1 MSRRSLLRT
10 LGAGAV
16 SAGLAS
22 CGVPA
27 AHVPPGERAAA
38 DLSATDKRLTWA
50 NWPLYIDTDDADET
64 RRPTLEAFEERTG
77 ISVEYVEEINDND
90 EFFGKV
96 SPALMNRQRTGRDLI
111 VISDWMCARFVRLGW
126 VQEMDRAR
134 QPNVTRYLDP
144 QLRSPAFDPGRKFTV
159 PWQSGITGIA
169 YNRRGLGREIRSVS
183 ELWAGDLKGRVT
195 LLSGLDEAFAL
206 LMQGNG
212 VDITR
217 WTADDFHTICDQV
230 EEQVRKG
237 QIRRFTGNDYI
248 KDLSSGDVLA
258 CQAYSG
264 DVIQLQAD
272 DPDIRFVVPEE
283 GAELWSESLMI
294 PNQARHKANA
304 ERLIDY
310 YYEPEVAAELAA
322 WVNYVCPV
330 PAAQDVLGRVRKV
343 PSSAR
348 RAGPAAS
355 GACSRRAGRKPSY
368 WLYVGFRPVRR
379 ECVPGVA
386 GQAGLCGHGLASAKD
401 EETAA
406 LAEDPLI
413 FPDAAMRGRLAI
425 ARDITGGERTEFAKR
440 WNAVAGL

>member
-1 MSRRSLLRT
+1 MALPAQSSSLSRRTLLRT
-10 LGAGAV
+10 AGAGALLG
-16 SAGLAS
+16 GLAG

-27 AHVPPGERAAA
+27 AYVPPGERAAA

-50 NWPLYIDTDDADET
+50 NWPLYIDTDDEDET
-64 RRPTLEAFEERTG
+64 RRPTLEAFEKRTG

-90 EFFGKV
+90 EFFGKI
-96 SPALMNRQRTGRDLI
+96 SPSLMNRQRTGRDLI

-134 QPNVTRYLDP
+134 QPNVTKYLDP
-144 QLRSPAFDPGRKFTV
+144 LLRSAAFDPGRKFTV

-169 YNRRGLGREIRSVS
+169 YNRRRLGREIRSVS

-294 PNQARHKANA
+294 PNLARHKANA

-310 YYEPEVAAELAA
+310 YYDPEVAAELAA

-330 PAAQDVLGRVRKV
+330 PSAQDV
-343 PSSAR
+343 
-348 RAGPAAS
+348 
-355 GACSRRAGRKPSY
+355 
-368 WLYVGFRPVRR
+368 
-379 ECVPGVA
+379 
-386 GQAGLCGHGLASAKD
+386 LASAKD

-425 ARDITGGERTEFAKR
+425 ARDITGGERAEFAKR

>member
-1 MSRRSLLRT
+1 MLPQWPSPPSNSPLARRTLLRT
-10 LGAGAV
+10 LGAGLALG
-16 SAGLAS
+16 GLAG

-27 AHVPPGERAAA
+27 AYVPPAERAAA
-38 DLSATDKRLTWA
+38 DLSAGDKRLTWA

-64 RRPTLEAFEERTG
+64 RRPSLEAFEKRTG

-90 EFFGKV
+90 EFFGKI
-96 SPALMNRQRTGRDLI
+96 SPALMNHQRTGRDLI

-126 VQEMDRAR
+126 VQEMDRTR
-134 QPNVTRYLDP
+134 QPNVTKYLDP
-144 QLRSPAFDPGRKFTV
+144 LLRSPAFDPGRKATV

-169 YNRRGLGREIRSVS
+169 YNRRRLGRDIHSVS
-183 ELWAGDLKGRVT
+183 ELWASDLKGRIT

-217 WTADDFHTICDQV
+217 WTADDFHTVCDQV

-248 KDLSSGDVLA
+248 QDLSSGDVLA

-264 DVIQLQAD
+264 DVIQLRAD

-294 PNQARHKANA
+294 PNLARHKTNA

-322 WVNYVCPV
+322 WVNYVCLV
-330 PAAQDVLGRVRKV
+330 PAA
-343 PSSAR
+343 
-348 RAGPAAS
+348 
-355 GACSRRAGRKPSY
+355 
-368 WLYVGFRPVRR
+368 
-379 ECVPGVA
+379 
-386 GQAGLCGHGLASAKD
+386 
-401 EETAA
+401 
-406 LAEDPLI
+406 
-413 FPDAAMRGRLAI
+413 
-425 ARDITGGERTEFAKR
+425 
-440 WNAVAGL
+440 

>member
-1 MSRRSLLRT
+1 MALPPMNSPLSRRNLLRT
-10 LGAGAV
+10 LGAGTLLG
-16 SAGLAS
+16 GLAG
-22 CGVPA
+22 CGVRPA
-27 AHVPPGERAAA
+27 YVSPADRAAT
-38 DLSATDKRLTWA
+38 DVSATDKRLNWA
-50 NWPLYIDTDDADET
+50 NWPLYIDTDDEDTT
-64 RRPTLEAFEERTG
+64 RRPTLEAFEKRTG
-77 ISVEYVEEINDND
+77 ISVDYVEEINDND
-90 EFFGKV
+90 EFFGKI
-96 SPALMNRQRTGRDLI
+96 SPALMNHQRTGRDLI

-126 VQEMDRAR
+126 VQELDRAR
-134 QPNVTRYLDP
+134 QPNVTKYLDP
-144 QLRSPAFDPGRKFTV
+144 LLRSPAFDPGRKFTV

-169 YNRRGLGREIRSVS
+169 YNRRRLGREIRQVS
-183 ELWAGDLKGRVT
+183 DLWASDLKGRVT

-217 WTADDFHTICDQV
+217 WTADDFHKVCDQV
-230 EEQVRKG
+230 EKQIGRG

-283 GAELWSESLMI
+283 GAELWSESLMV
-294 PNQARHKANA
+294 PNLAGHKANA

-310 YYEPEVAAELAA
+310 YYEPEVAAELAT

-330 PAAQDVLGRVRKV
+330 PAARDV
-343 PSSAR
+343 
-348 RAGPAAS
+348 
-355 GACSRRAGRKPSY
+355 
-368 WLYVGFRPVRR
+368 
-379 ECVPGVA
+379 
-386 GQAGLCGHGLASAKD
+386 LASAKD

-413 FPDAAMRGRLAI
+413 FPDEAMRERLAI
-425 ARDITGGERTEFAKR
+425 ARDITSEERVDFAKR
-440 WNAVAGL
+440 WNAIAGL

>member
-1 MSRRSLLRT
+1 MALPPNSSSPSRRTVLRT
-10 LGAGAV
+10 LGAG
-16 SAGLAS
+16 SLLGGIAG

-27 AHVPPGERAAA
+27 AYVPPADRTAA

-50 NWPLYIDTDDADET
+50 NWPLYIDTDDEDET
-64 RRPTLEAFEERTG
+64 RRPTLEAFEKGTG

-90 EFFGKV
+90 EFFGKI
-96 SPALMNRQRTGRDLI
+96 SPALMNHQRTGRDLI

-134 QPNVTRYLDP
+134 QPNVTKYLDP
-144 QLRSPAFDPGRKFTV
+144 QLRSPAFDPGRAYTV

-169 YNRRGLGREIRSVS
+169 YNRRRLGREIRHVS
-183 ELWAGDLKGRVT
+183 DLWASDLKGRVT

-230 EEQVRKG
+230 EKQVRSG

-294 PNQARHKANA
+294 PNLARHKANA

-310 YYEPEVAAELAA
+310 YYEPEVAAELAT

-330 PAAQDVLGRVRKV
+330 PAARDV
-343 PSSAR
+343 
-348 RAGPAAS
+348 
-355 GACSRRAGRKPSY
+355 
-368 WLYVGFRPVRR
+368 
-379 ECVPGVA
+379 
-386 GQAGLCGHGLASAKD
+386 LASAKD
-401 EETAA
+401 EATAA

-425 ARDITGGERTEFAKR
+425 ARDITAGERVEFAKR
-440 WNAVAGL
+440 WNVIAGL

>member
-1 MSRRSLLRT
+1 MALPPSNSPLSRRNLLRT
-10 LGAGAV
+10 LGAGTLLG
-16 SAGLAS
+16 GLAG
-22 CGVPA
+22 CGVRPA
-27 AHVPPGERAAA
+27 YVSPADRAAT
-38 DLSATDKRLTWA
+38 DVSATDKRLDWA
-50 NWPLYIDTDDADET
+50 NWPLYIDTDDEDTT
-64 RRPTLEAFEERTG
+64 RRPTLEAFEKRTG
-77 ISVEYVEEINDND
+77 ISVDYVEEINDND
-90 EFFGKV
+90 EFFGKI
-96 SPALMNRQRTGRDLI
+96 SPALMNHQRTGRDLI

-126 VQEMDRAR
+126 VQELDRAR
-134 QPNVTRYLDP
+134 QPNVTEYLDP
-144 QLRSPAFDPGRKFTV
+144 LLRSPAFDPGRKFTV

-169 YNRRGLGREIRSVS
+169 YNRRRLGREIRQVS
-183 ELWAGDLKGRVT
+183 DLWASDLKGRVT

-217 WTADDFHTICDQV
+217 WTADDFHKVCDQV
-230 EEQVRKG
+230 EKQIGRG

-283 GAELWSESLMI
+283 GAELWSESLMV
-294 PNQARHKANA
+294 PNLARHKANA

-310 YYEPEVAAELAA
+310 YYEPEVAAELAT

-330 PAAQDVLGRVRKV
+330 PAARDV
-343 PSSAR
+343 
-348 RAGPAAS
+348 
-355 GACSRRAGRKPSY
+355 
-368 WLYVGFRPVRR
+368 
-379 ECVPGVA
+379 
-386 GQAGLCGHGLASAKD
+386 LASAED

-413 FPDAAMRGRLAI
+413 FPDEAMRERLAI
-425 ARDITGGERTEFAKR
+425 ARDITSEERVEFAKR
-440 WNAVAGL
+440 WNAIAGL

>member
-1 MSRRSLLRT
+1 MALPSMNSPLSRRTLLLT
-10 LGAGAV
+10 LGAGA
-16 SAGLAS
+16 ALGGLAG
-22 CGVPA
+22 CGVQPA
-27 AHVPPGERAAA
+27 YVSPGDRAAT
-38 DLSATDKRLTWA
+38 DVSATDKRLTWA
-50 NWPLYIDTDDADET
+50 NWPLYIDTDDEDAR
-64 RRPTLEAFEERTG
+64 RRPTLEAFEKSAG
-77 ISVEYVEEINDND
+77 ISVDYVEEINDND
-90 EFFGKV
+90 EFFGKI
-96 SPALMNRQRTGRDLI
+96 SPSLMNHQRTGRDLV

-134 QPNVTRYLDP
+134 QPNVTKYLDP
-144 QLRSPAFDPGRKFTV
+144 LLRSPAFDPGRKYTV

-169 YNRRGLGREIRSVS
+169 YNRRRLGRDIHSVA
-183 ELWAGDLKGRVT
+183 ELWASDLKGRVT

-217 WTADDFHTICDQV
+217 WTADDFHAVCDQV
-230 EEQVRKG
+230 DKQVRKG

-283 GAELWSESLMI
+283 GAELWSESLMV
-294 PNQARHKANA
+294 PNLARHKANA

-310 YYEPEVAAELAA
+310 YYDPEVAADLAA

-330 PAAQDVLGRVRKV
+330 PAAQDV
-343 PSSAR
+343 
-348 RAGPAAS
+348 
-355 GACSRRAGRKPSY
+355 
-368 WLYVGFRPVRR
+368 
-379 ECVPGVA
+379 
-386 GQAGLCGHGLASAKD
+386 LASAKD

-413 FPDAAMRGRLAI
+413 FPDTAMRRRLAI
-425 ARDITGGERTEFAKR
+425 ARDITSEERVGFAKR
-440 WNAVAGL
+440 WNAIAGL